1 MFSNFAITA
10 AEKFADDKEPKMD
23 DLLNLLK
30 ENARES
36 DDTLAKML
44 NTSVEDVRKRI
55 TELEESGVIRAY
67 QAVINSDIITDVNE
81 VSAVIEL
88 RIRPEREGG
97 FDRIAQKVGGFPQVV
112 SIFLMSGAYD
122 LMLIVK
128 GKNLQEVALFVS
140 SKLATIDGVLST
152 STHFMLKTYKDQGV
166 LMTKDEH
173 DQRLPITP

>member
-1 MFSNFAITA
+1 
-10 AEKFADDKEPKMD
+10 MD

-55 TELEESGVIRAY
+55 TELEASGVIRAY